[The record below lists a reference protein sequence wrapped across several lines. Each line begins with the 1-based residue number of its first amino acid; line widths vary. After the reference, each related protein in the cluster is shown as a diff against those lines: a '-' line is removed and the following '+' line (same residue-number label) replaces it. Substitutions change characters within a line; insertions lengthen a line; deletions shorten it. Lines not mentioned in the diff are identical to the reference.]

1 MDLDK
6 QFQEAADSVNTL
18 RELSNDEKLTLY
30 GYYKQATIGNVNTT
44 MPYFW
49 DRVNLAKWNAWE
61 KCKGQTEED
70 AKKNY
75 VDFIKILKE

>member
-1 MDLDK
+1 MDLNK
-6 QFQEAADSVNTL
+6 QFEEAASSVNTL

-30 GYYKQATIGNVNTT
+30 GYYKQATIGDVNTV

-49 DRVNLAKWNAWE
+49 DRVNLAKWNSWE
-61 KCKGQTEED
+61 KCKGLTEED